1 MMKEIFTCRYLFLM
15 ACILENIGGIMYNKV
30 EVKEMKILSV
40 NAGSSTLK
48 FSLFELPENVELI
61 NGNFEKIGIGN
72 SFYSVKIN
80 GETLKREVDLKDH
93 SVAVKYL
100 MEELVENKVIDSLD
114 DLDGVGHRMVHGG
127 QKFAKSVL
135 ITDEVIEACEEC
147 VEFAPLHNPAN
158 LMGVRAFRDALPNT
172 PQVAVFDTAFHQTM
186 SEVEYLYAGPY
197 EWYEKYGVRKYGF
210 HGTSH
215 IYVNKTISEVLGRDD
230 LKVINCHIGSGASV
244 CAIDSGKSISTSMG
258 FTPLTGVMMGTRSG
272 DIDPSIIPF
281 VMKKENKTFDQV
293 IDDLNKRSGLLGV
306 SGVSPDSRDIEAG
319 MDEGNERC
327 ILANVKLSQTVAN
340 YIAMYNNLLGGADVI
355 TFTAG
360 LGERSIITRQ
370 HIIEK
375 IASLGVKL
383 DEEANQIRAELALI
397 STDDSKIPV
406 YVVPTNEELMIA
418 QDTYDIIK

>member
-1 MMKEIFTCRYLFLM
+1 M

-61 NGNFEKIGIGN
+61 SGNFEKIGIGN

-80 GETLKREVDLKDH
+80 GEKLKREVDLKDH

-215 IYVNKTISEVLGRDD
+215 RYVNKTISEVLGRDD

-327 ILANVKLSQTVAN
+327 ILANDKLSQTVAN

-375 IASLGVKL
+375 IASLGVQL

-418 QDTYDIIK
+418 SDTYDIIK

>member
-1 MMKEIFTCRYLFLM
+1 
-15 ACILENIGGIMYNKV
+15 MYNKV

-186 SEVEYLYAGPY
+186 SEVEYLYACPY

-215 IYVNKTISEVLGRDD
+215 RYVNKTISEVLGRDD

>member
-1 MMKEIFTCRYLFLM
+1 M
-15 ACILENIGGIMYNKV
+15 ACILENIEGIMYNKV

-61 NGNFEKIGIGN
+61 SGNFEKIGIGN

-100 MEELVENKVIDSLD
+100 MEELIENKVIDSLD

-158 LMGVRAFRDALPNT
+158 LMGVRAFKDALPNT

-215 IYVNKTISEVLGRDD
+215 RYINKTISEVLGRDD

-244 CAIDSGKSISTSMG
+244 CAIDSGKSVSTSMG

-327 ILANVKLSQTVAN
+327 ILANDKLSQTVAN

-418 QDTYDIIK
+418 SDTYDIIK

>member
-1 MMKEIFTCRYLFLM
+1 M

-215 IYVNKTISEVLGRDD
+215 RYVNKTISEVLGRDD

>member
-1 MMKEIFTCRYLFLM
+1 
-15 ACILENIGGIMYNKV
+15 
-30 EVKEMKILSV
+30 
-40 NAGSSTLK
+40 
-48 FSLFELPENVELI
+48 
-61 NGNFEKIGIGN
+61 
-72 SFYSVKIN
+72 
-80 GETLKREVDLKDH
+80 
-93 SVAVKYL
+93 
-100 MEELVENKVIDSLD
+100 MERVID
-114 DLDGVGHRMVHGG
+114 
-127 QKFAKSVL
+127 
-135 ITDEVIEACEEC
+135 
-147 VEFAPLHNPAN
+147 
-158 LMGVRAFRDALPNT
+158 
-172 PQVAVFDTAFHQTM
+172 
-186 SEVEYLYAGPY
+186 
-197 EWYEKYGVRKYGF
+197 
-210 HGTSH
+210 
-215 IYVNKTISEVLGRDD
+215 
-230 LKVINCHIGSGASV
+230 IGSGASV

-272 DIDPSIIPF
+272 DIDHSIIPF

-418 QDTYDIIK
+418 SDTYDIIK

>member
-1 MMKEIFTCRYLFLM
+1 
-15 ACILENIGGIMYNKV
+15 MYNKV

-48 FSLFELPENVELI
+48 FSLFEVPENVELI

-215 IYVNKTISEVLGRDD
+215 RYVNKTISEVLGRDD

>member
-1 MMKEIFTCRYLFLM
+1 
-15 ACILENIGGIMYNKV
+15 MYNKV

-215 IYVNKTISEVLGRDD
+215 RYVNKTISEVLGRDD

-244 CAIDSGKSISTSMG
+244 CAIDSGKSVSTSMG